1 MRGPGT
7 SKHCVTNMAADEEAA
22 IAAVIAAIFLANKEE
37 EENREIVLD
46 LPNVLAVLY
55 TKERRH
61 IPRITGYAENVVPA
75 YPLSVFKESFR
86 LSRSTF
92 ETLTEMLAG
101 CPEFLGGNERGGRPQ
116 VDVSKQLLIT
126 LWVLGNQESYRSI
139 GERFNV
145 AKSTVFNCLLRVCN
159 ALVNNYRQELIRWPT
174 EEQAVDVMD
183 GFEAMRGFPGVIGAR
198 DGSHIPIKAPQI
210 CPENYI
216 NRKGFYSIILQAVCN
231 DQMLFTDTYVG
242 WPGSVHDARVFDN
255 SDLLRGIENN
265 PDTYVQGNS
274 HIIGDSAYGLAKF
287 MMTPFR
293 DNGHLTAAQKKYN
306 KYHSS
311 TRMVIERAFGHVKGC
326 FRRLKYLDV
335 EVTNAPLI
343 VMAVCILHNLCIIHE
358 DDIEDFIEGVE
369 EEVNGFINIF
379 PARAGGEEKRN
390 HIMEGLY

>member
-1 MRGPGT
+1 
-7 SKHCVTNMAADEEAA
+7 MAADEEAA
-22 IAAVIAAIFLANKEE
+22 IAAIIAAIFLLNNEREE
-37 EENREIVLD
+37 SMETVLD
-46 LPNVLAVLY
+46 LPNVLALLF

-61 IPRITGYAENVVPA
+61 IPRITGYAKNVVPA
-75 YPLSVFKESFR
+75 YPLDVFKDNFR
-86 LSRSTF
+86 LCRGTF
-92 ETLTEMLAG
+92 ETLAEMLAG
-101 CPEFLGGNERGGRPQ
+101 CPELLRGNERGGRPQ
-116 VDVSKQLLIT
+116 VDVGKQLLIS

-174 EEQAVDVMD
+174 GEQAIDVMD
-183 GFEAMRGFPGVIGAR
+183 GFEARRGFPGVIGAI

-216 NRKGFYSIILQAVCN
+216 NRKGFYSIILQAVCD
-231 DQMLFTDTYVG
+231 DQMLFTDAYVG

-265 PDTYVQGNS
+265 PDAYVQGNS
-274 HIIGDSAYGLAKF
+274 HIIGDSAYGQSKF

-293 DNGHLTAAQKKYN
+293 DNGHLTVAQRKYN

-311 TRMVIERAFGHVKGC
+311 TRMVIERAFGHLKGR

-335 EVTNAPLI
+335 EVTNVPLI
-343 VMAVCILHNLCIIHE
+343 VMAACLLHNLCIIHE
-358 DDIEDFIEGVE
+358 DDVEEFIEGVE
-369 EEVNGFINIF
+369 EEVNGFFNIF

-390 HIMEGLY
+390 QIMAGLH